1 MNKQFLKSIRDNIPE
16 SVKHIAGSFF
26 RDKLIKNKEFCD
38 TYNLLQKREDLPS
51 EKIKEYQLDQLR
63 QILVYSYENVPY
75 YSHLFNLMSFDPY
88 GFSEFD
94 QIKKIPFLTR
104 ELVLKNYDSLIS
116 REKIRNGYYSGSTGG
131 STGLPLKFLLDYD
144 SIYKENA
151 FIYYF
156 RSKLGYKFEDNL
168 VTFRGIDLGQKL
180 WKYNPMHNET
190 IFSPMG
196 LSKNTIKNY
205 ANKINDLN
213 PQYLNGYLSAIWH
226 FAKLLDQF
234 KLKLKFKIKGIFLT
248 SENIDVVQREF
259 IEKFFDAKSITWYGH
274 SERCVIAEE
283 TKPNIYSFDPY
294 YGYTELIP
302 SGNNKYIITGTG
314 FLNYSMPF
322 IRYKTDDLC
331 SRVKRGYSIE
341 GKRSSKKG
349 LYGYNGEFIS
359 STSFL
364 EPFNNLTNY
373 QFIQNVKGKADMLI
387 VLNNDL
393 PGRQISNIKS
403 GIDARTRGIIDIN
416 IKSVDSLILSP
427 RGKCQM
433 YISNLTETSVH

>member
-1 MNKQFLKSIRDNIPE
+1 MNKQFLKIVRDKMPE
-16 SVKHIAGSFF
+16 SLKHLSATYF
-26 RDKLIKNKEFCD
+26 RNKLIKNSEFCH
-38 TYNLLQKREDLPS
+38 YYSLLQKREDTNP
-51 EKIKEYQLDQLR
+51 EKIKDYQLNKLR
-63 QILVYSYENVPY
+63 NILIYSYKNVTY
-75 YSHLFNLMSFDPY
+75 YKQLFDHISFDPY
-88 GFSEFD
+88 SFSEFN

-104 ELVLKNYDSLIS
+104 EIVHKNYYNLIS
-116 REKIRNGYYSGSTGG
+116 REKTKNGYYDGSTGG
-131 STGLPLKFLLDYD
+131 STGVPMKFQLDYD

-156 RSKLGYKFEDNL
+156 RSKLGYKFEDKL
-168 VTFRGIDLGQKL
+168 VTFRGIDLSNKL

-196 LSKNTIKNY
+196 LSKNTINEY
-205 ANKINDLN
+205 VNKINDLN
-213 PQYLNGYLSAIWH
+213 PQYLNGYLSTIWH

-234 KLKLKFKIKGIFLT
+234 KLKLKFKLKGIFLT

-259 IEKFFDAKSITWYGH
+259 IENFFEVKSITFYGH

-283 TKPNIYSFDPY
+283 IKPNRYSFDPY

-302 SGNNKYIITGTG
+302 IENNKHIIAGTG
-314 FLNYSMPF
+314 FLNHSMPF

-331 SRVKRGYSIE
+331 TPVKSYYSIE

-373 QFIQNVKGKADMLI
+373 QFIQNEKGKADMLI

-393 PGRQISNIKS
+393 HGREISTIKS
-403 GIDARTRGIIDIN
+403 RIDARTRGIIDIS
-416 IKSVDSLILSP
+416 IRKVDSLILSP
-427 RGKCQM
+427 RGKCPM
-433 YISNLTETSVH
+433 YISNLSETAIH